1 MAAIVQLLNS
11 VLQIAGFSP
20 KPWAA
25 PALLGAALVVMLP
38 WIYQSQR
45 GEEAIR
51 IMRRASHE
59 RSADRARMEAEALL
73 KVSGN
78 APGLIK
84 LARAAL
90 DQGRPDLTDEALRRL
105 REIGPL
111 PPEALLL
118 ERQARSAQALAHTVE
133 EAMVRIERAQEYG
146 MPAEAERI
154 RAYAARRWPEE
165 PFFRQLPATAAT
177 VATTVATTDAGEA
190 VEGEKG
196 GWGSGNG

>member
-1 MAAIVQLLNS
+1 MAAIIQLLNAA
-11 VLQIAGFSP
+11 LQIVGFSP
-20 KPWAA
+20 KPWTA
-25 PALLGAALVVMLP
+25 PALLGAFLLVSLP

-45 GEEAIR
+45 GEEAVR
-51 IMRRASHE
+51 IFRRAAHE
-59 RSADRARMEAEALL
+59 RSADRARMEAEALM

-84 LARAAL
+84 LAREAL
-90 DQGRPDLTDEALRRL
+90 DRGRPDLTDEALRRL

-133 EAMVRIERAQEYG
+133 EAMVRVERLTEYG
-146 MPAEAERI
+146 MRAEAEKI
-154 RAYAARRWPEE
+154 RAYAARRWPTE
-165 PFFRQLPATAAT
+165 PAFRTPIPQAAPEI
-177 VATTVATTDAGEA
+177 VAERAEA
-190 VEGEKG
+190 DEVEGEKG